1 MFTYLLELV
10 WGVSYPRSPPWHPS
24 PGWLGCLSLHFLT
37 TLSYTLKGFVSVLV
51 CAFLDCGLLEDKHD
65 VFLSSCPWGWA
76 QHWYMEV
83 LSEYWWMNEWT
94 MRKSNEWTMREWK
107 QCNLS
112 MFLTACSWLAKVRCR
127 MYPWKQN
134 KIVSSPIHWP
144 KSSYEHVLATITV
157 HPCQFILILHI
168 GSMLEVATWTMI
180 LVISLHLRHCASL
193 VLIIGIAPLVRPP
206 HLSALN
212 GLPFKFISGQSA
224 IFKLYSEAGLK
235 DQRAFH
241 QLQLHELDE
250 FQLWEEGDNSRWF
263 FQAWGVMVSF
273 DILTLLTALAQTS
286 SSSTRGLSI
295 VL

>member
-1 MFTYLLELV
+1 
-10 WGVSYPRSPPWHPS
+10 
-24 PGWLGCLSLHFLT
+24 
-37 TLSYTLKGFVSVLV
+37 
-51 CAFLDCGLLEDKHD
+51 
-65 VFLSSCPWGWA
+65 
-76 QHWYMEV
+76 
-83 LSEYWWMNEWT
+83 
-94 MRKSNEWTMREWK
+94 
-107 QCNLS
+107 
-112 MFLTACSWLAKVRCR
+112 

-134 KIVSSPIHWP
+134 KIVSIPIHWP
-144 KSSYEHVLATITV
+144 ESSYEHVLATITV
-157 HPCQFILILHI
+157 HPCQFILISHT

-212 GLPFKFISGQSA
+212 GLPFRFISGQSA

-235 DQRAFH
+235 GQRAFH

-250 FQLWEEGDNSRWF
+250 FQLWVEGDNSRWF

-273 DILTLLTALAQTS
+273 DILTLLTALAQTA